1 MSTPIPEWTHDMRET
16 MRNLQRQTVTLTLP
30 VMAVAGL
37 LMLLLAIRSP
47 QVVWGMVMAFLLFA
61 MIPLIWQVSKISFPA
76 AAGLLI
82 VGSWILIWAVAIIWK
97 MESALY
103 LLIVPVGLASMTLGT
118 RPGAGVILLNAA
130 ALLFPPAFVN
140 FLSPSTPVTIL
151 LSMLLTWGMV
161 WLTLYPLLTSVSWA
175 WTSYRNSL
183 TALNQAQEFQVKL
196 QQSLEDIKLVT
207 AQLKRQNKL
216 AQGLRSVAEEER
228 RAKQEFVA
236 NVSHELRTPLNMII
250 GFSSNILGAP
260 ELYGENVPPKLLSD
274 LQVILRNS
282 QHLSDL
288 IDDVLDLSQM
298 DANRMVLNKE
308 LVLVSDIIQ
317 SAVQAVRPLYE
328 SKNLHLEVDVP
339 DTLPPLWCDQTRIR
353 EVLLNLISNAARFTE
368 QGGVHVKAVVEND
381 DLVVSIRDTGMG
393 ISEENQR
400 KLFEPFQQADGSI
413 RRKYGGTG
421 LGLSISKGFVELH
434 NGKMWVESRLGEGTT
449 FYFRLPISE
458 PVIVMPNASR
468 WFNPYLSYDDVRH
481 VAKLPDLDERPR
493 LGIVEPGTV
502 LQKLVRRHTAGL
514 NVVSF
519 PSLDAALQD
528 ISEFGAQGLLVNQPH
543 LEAVLDQ
550 LTTLPEG
557 IPAMVC
563 SLPDKE
569 QDAGLLQVVDYL
581 VKPVSRDTLLKSVA
595 ALGKPIESIL
605 VVDDEPEMR
614 QLYRR
619 ILASNGENV
628 RVLRAGDGQEA
639 LEILSHEKVDLILLD
654 MVMPRMDGLQFL
666 QERENLP
673 NVRDIPV
680 ILISGRDREGQPI
693 ASNALAITRGGGLS
707 ASQLMACLNA
717 LLNVLSPLEEQNDST
732 RSG

>member
-1 MSTPIPEWTHDMRET
+1 MSTPTPEWTHDMQET
-16 MRNLQRQTVTLTLP
+16 MRDLQRQTVTFTLP
-30 VMAVAGL
+30 VFGSAGL
-37 LMLLLAIRSP
+37 LMLLLSIRTP
-47 QVVWGMVMAFLLFA
+47 QVVSGVMMAVVLFA
-61 MIPLIWQVSKISFPA
+61 MILMIWQVSKISFPA

-82 VGSWILIWAVAIIWK
+82 AGAWSAVWAVALLWK
-97 MESALY
+97 MEAALY
-103 LLIVPVGLASMTLGT
+103 LLIVPVGLATMMLGA
-118 RPGAGVILLNAA
+118 RAGAGVILLNAA
-130 ALLFPPAFVN
+130 GVFFPPALVN
-140 FLSPSTPVTIL
+140 FLSPSTPVTVTL
-151 LSMLLTWGMV
+151 CMLITWGMV
-161 WLTLYPLLTSVSWA
+161 WLTLYPLLTSVRWA

-183 TALNQAQEFQVKL
+183 TALSQAQELQVKL

-216 AQGLRSVAEEER
+216 AQGLRSLAEEER

-260 ELYGENVPPKLLSD
+260 ELYGENIPPKLLSD

-282 QHLSDL
+282 QHLSEL

-308 LVLVSDIIQ
+308 QVLVRDIIE
-317 SAVQAVRPLYE
+317 SAVQSVRPLYE
-328 SKNLHLEVDVP
+328 SKNLPLVVEIPEHI
-339 DTLPPLWCDQTRIR
+339 PPMWCDQTRIR

-368 QGGVHVKAVVEND
+368 QGGVYVKAAVEND
-381 DLVVSIRDTGMG
+381 DLVVSVRDTGMG

-449 FYFRLPISE
+449 FYFRLPIGE
-458 PVIVMPNASR
+458 PVIAMPSASR
-468 WFNPYLSYDDVRH
+468 WFNPYLSYDDIRH
-481 VAKLPDLDERPR
+481 VTKLPDLDERPR
-493 LGIVEPGTV
+493 LSIVESGVV
-502 LQKLVRRHTAGL
+502 LQKLVRRHTAGV

-528 ISEFGAQGLLVNQPH
+528 ISEFGAQGLLINQPH
-543 LEAVLDQ
+543 LEATLDQ
-550 LTTLPEG
+550 LTALPEG
-557 IPAMVC
+557 IPALVC

-569 QDAGLLQVVDYL
+569 QDAGLLGVVDYL
-581 VKPVSRDTLLKSVA
+581 VKPVSRETLLKSVA
-595 ALGKPIESIL
+595 ALGGPVESIL

-654 MVMPRMDGLQFL
+654 MAMPRMDGLQFL
-666 QERENLP
+666 QEREKRPDILN
-673 NVRDIPV
+673 IPV

-693 ASNALAITRGGGLS
+693 ASNALAVTRGGGLS
-707 ASQLMACLNA
+707 ASQLIACMNA
-717 LLNVLSPLEEQNDST
+717 LMNVLSPPEEQNDST
-732 RSG
+732 RAG